1 MENLSFVP
9 SVDLPVTSTA
19 TISNTTVTRTGCI
32 FAIFICT
39 FDNEIQHYIRLKE
52 NNSASNNKRA
62 RNSTAGFSSSIYRVQ
77 FQEETRRHKKRT
89 VTNKIYSPGKLSNSC
104 VYSNPAGMS
113 SGRSSRSR
121 STELAN
127 QITRTERTK
136 DVIKWLGRSEW
147 LVKCYQLHAWWWD
160 YTNWFYRRK

>member
-1 MENLSFVP
+1 MSKNLAKVKFPLRRDNIADVLSVRLRRSERLTLETGWFHNLLWWSFNPKTYQLAMKFSRFTSSPHYGTPVSMENLSFVP

-77 FQEETRRHKKRT
+77 FQEETRRHR
-89 VTNKIYSPGKLSNSC
+89 
-104 VYSNPAGMS
+104 
-113 SGRSSRSR
+113 R
-121 STELAN
+121 EL
-127 QITRTERTK
+127 
-136 DVIKWLGRSEW
+136 
-147 LVKCYQLHAWWWD
+147 
-160 YTNWFYRRK
+160 